1 MPIAERILE
10 LRTQQNLTQENL
22 AEICNVSRQAVT
34 KWENNEGIP
43 KIDNLIE
50 LADIFNVS
58 LDYLLRGKEIVAE
71 HQEGLNKIEID
82 KTLNQ
87 DENILCVYFDGEEK
101 VYERKQRRKIN
112 NT

>member
-71 HQEGLNKIEID
+71 HQERLNKKEID

-87 DENILCVYFDGEEK
+87 DETILCVYFDGKEK